1 MPPCSGQSRPSPPG
15 GREDAA
21 SLDRPCARRLRELA
35 VGMAEYSRRG
45 SYQSMRPKRAKKPT
59 ISNRWF
65 SGNFRLALT
74 ICEALPSCRGLRA
87 RHAQKE
93 GIGSW
98 EVPRLTS
105 GNVTPWPASGR
116 RGAAADDART
126 WEVGL
131 CRKSCEAGEQGGA
144 IRCGV
149 GGAKGRDQGECGSAK
164 HAPGSGTGK
173 CVTGAGTHTASCE
186 AKEEGKVHHALPPH
200 QCRTAQAGVFR
211 NQEGRCARGGRPDV
225 AGLRGR
231 PRSQY
236 RRPA

>member
-1 MPPCSGQSRPSPPG
+1 MGLSQERRPWKESN
-15 GREDAA
+15 AT
-21 SLDRPCARRLRELA
+21 CAR
-35 VGMAEYSRRG
+35 
-45 SYQSMRPKRAKKPT
+45 P
-59 ISNRWF
+59 
-65 SGNFRLALT
+65 

-93 GIGSW
+93 RIGSW

-116 RGAAADDART
+116 RGAEADDART

-131 CRKSCEAGEQGGA
+131 CRTSCEAGEQGGA

-173 CVTGAGTHTASCE
+173 CVTGVTDPCPVPFSLTVTTPSSRMPALSHFWIKWRMRGSAIRCS
-186 AKEEGKVHHALPPH
+186 KPKLPPVQSANH
-200 QCRTAQAGVFR
+200 
-211 NQEGRCARGGRPDV
+211 
-225 AGLRGR
+225 
-231 PRSQY
+231 
-236 RRPA
+236 

>member
-1 MPPCSGQSRPSPPG
+1 MGLSQERRPWKESN
-15 GREDAA
+15 AT
-21 SLDRPCARRLRELA
+21 CAR
-35 VGMAEYSRRG
+35 
-45 SYQSMRPKRAKKPT
+45 P
-59 ISNRWF
+59 
-65 SGNFRLALT
+65 

-149 GGAKGRDQGECGSAK
+149 GGAKGSDQGECASAK

-173 CVTGAGTHTASCE
+173 CVTGVGTHTCE
-186 AKEEGKVHHALPPH
+186 AKEDGKVHRARNGSSAGIGGALRKKEMLAWWIVGSGRRLCDV
-200 QCRTAQAGVFR
+200 CR
-211 NQEGRCARGGRPDV
+211 
-225 AGLRGR
+225 
-231 PRSQY
+231 
-236 RRPA
+236 